1 MSINGQSQYEVVIL
15 MISHLG
21 WVADLV
27 PEVVVEGVTVT
38 RSASTDP
45 ATLQNV
51 VRGEC

>member
-1 MSINGQSQYEVVIL
+1 MSMRGQSQYEVTL
-15 MISHLG
+15 MVSHLG
-21 WVADLV
+21 CGALLV

-38 RSASTDP
+38 RSASTEP